1 MKKIVIFVISF
12 FIVTFVS
19 LGIIY
24 TRDYMESNN
33 YKLKKLGYNEK
44 EIEKI
49 TTTYENSINVFM
61 EKYYEID
68 LFINNDNFDI
78 QKLDEYEKYINKFN
92 SNYEEAIKMVN
103 ADLSDY
109 KYNEIL
115 LSFKEAEYFIKENIN
130 RYLEYYNINKKDIR
144 AIISEVNCNLD
155 SAYYTNTKETN
166 LNDNLSVIVNKYY
179 YLPSDYIPND
189 LVTISSNYGNGTLKK
204 EAYKSFKKLSDDAKK
219 EELSIYISSGYRSYD
234 LQNGLYNMYLKNDL
248 QSVVDTY
255 SARPGFSEHQTG
267 LAIDVNTI
275 SDSFAYTNEY
285 TWLKENAY
293 KYGFIL
299 RYPKE
304 CTNLTG
310 YKFEPWHYRY
320 VGVDIASYIQKHGI
334 TYDEYYEYFLKES

>member
-12 FIVTFVS
+12 LIVTFVS

-49 TTTYENSINVFM
+49 TTTYEDSINVFM

-78 QKLDEYEKYINKFN
+78 QKLYEYEKYINKFN
-92 SNYEEAIKMVN
+92 SNYDEAIKMVN

-109 KYNEIL
+109 EYNEIL
-115 LSFKEAEYFIKENIN
+115 LSFKEDEYFIKENIN

-155 SAYYTNTKETN
+155 NAYYTNTKETN

-189 LVTISSNYGNGTLKK
+189 LVTINSNYGNGTLKK
-204 EAYKSFKKLSDDAKK
+204 EAYESFKKLSDDAKK
-219 EELSIYISSGYRSYD
+219 EGLSIYISSGYRSYD

-275 SDSFAYTNEY
+275 SDSFAYTKEY

-304 CTNLTG
+304 YTNLTG

-320 VGVDIASYIQKHGI
+320 VGIDIASYIQKHGI
-334 TYDEYYEYFLKES
+334 TYDEYYEYFLK